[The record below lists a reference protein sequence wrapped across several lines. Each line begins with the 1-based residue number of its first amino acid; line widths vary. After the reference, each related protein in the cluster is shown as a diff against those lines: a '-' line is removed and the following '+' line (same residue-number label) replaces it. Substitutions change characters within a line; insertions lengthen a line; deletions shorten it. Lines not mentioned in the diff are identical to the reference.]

1 MGGGKGPGLLPLVV
15 ARRHEGL
22 VQWKGLP
29 SPQITA
35 KGTVGLRLW
44 LTGATVHRS
53 ARILIDCRD
62 ALVKVCC

>member
-1 MGGGKGPGLLPLVV
+1 MGGGKGPGLLPLIV

-29 SPQITA
+29 SPLITA
-35 KGTVGLRLW
+35 KEMVGLRLW
-44 LTGATVHRS
+44 LTGATVRRS
-53 ARILIDCRD
+53 ACILIDCQD